1 MSTETLKDKVIF
13 GRSVTKETMVVSYST
28 SCKIM
33 EQSTIKI
40 TKRSLTGIQTGYKNV
55 TPFHIDD
62 DLESYTWKYINKHK
76 IEHHKFF
83 LPG

>member
-40 TKRSLTGIQTGYKNV
+40 TKRSLTGIQT
-55 TPFHIDD
+55 
-62 DLESYTWKYINKHK
+62 
-76 IEHHKFF
+76 
-83 LPG
+83 

>member
-13 GRSVTKETMVVSYST
+13 GRSVTEETMVVSYST

-40 TKRSLTGIQTGYKNV
+40 TKRSLTGIQNWTYLIRKR
-55 TPFHIDD
+55 
-62 DLESYTWKYINKHK
+62 K
-76 IEHHKFF
+76 I
-83 LPG
+83 LAVN

>member
-40 TKRSLTGIQTGYKNV
+40 TKTSLTGIQTGYKKL
-55 TPFHIDD
+55 
-62 DLESYTWKYINKHK
+62 DLSDQKKKDTCRKLNKMM
-76 IEHHKFF
+76 
-83 LPG
+83 GGY